1 EGVTQTPAVEEKIID
16 ANIEACGLITNFL
29 DSRMFAALVIKARIW
44 SKFQKLTY
52 NNSLK
57 DFIAN
62 TKKCLNDI
70 GSVRIAVEGE
80 ILAFSIV
87 TKLPEEFH
95 LLIEKVTLN
104 TETQGNPHAI
114 LNLLHEATLK
124 EEALSID
131 NTRALVLKKDDFP
144 SKIVHYCSNGKH
156 NPLVTTNGPEK
167 CWQLHPKLKPERR
180 QKENFTIAHALFT
193 HETRET
199 SQLIKIVLDT
209 GASTHMLNNKYF
221 FKNLHPN
228 DQAKV
233 ATGCGKSTL
242 ISQGRGLEKISDC
255 LGNLWLLTNS
265 LDVPYLTTNLLSLSS
280 IAKRKTQIKKTTSH
294 FKVYLEKNNKPSL
307 IFPITSG
314 ILETHIK
321 LFNSCFLNTQVKKM
335 GLPSQKQSIEDIVID
350 FSNSTQEIE
359 EEVQV
364 YPKTKENSSN
374 MDSISVNDEDEYIYV
389 DALEQQPKG
398 ICVIGPSHP
407 NLISSEIDSRNILP
421 FPQRQTRENLANLN

>member
-1 EGVTQTPAVEEKIID
+1 MNTNDQNNNLRKIIPILTDENYSEWKLQMIICLKQRRLYQYLIEQCITGEGVTRTPAVEAKIID

-29 DSRMFAALVIKARIW
+29 DSRMFSALVTSEEITQSSYLLWKKVNERFALSMFNSKARIW

-62 TKKCLNDI
+62 TRKCLNDI
-70 GSVRIAVEGE
+70 ASVRIAVEGE
-80 ILAFSIV
+80 ILAFSIL
-87 TKLPEEFH
+87 TKLPGEFH

-104 TETQGNPHAI
+104 AETQGNPHAI
-114 LNLLHEATLK
+114 LNVIHEATLK

-131 NTRALVLKKDDFP
+131 NTRGLVLKKENFL

-156 NPLVTTNGPEK
+156 NPLVTTHGPEK

-180 QKENFTIAHALFT
+180 QKEIEQKENFTIAHALFT
-193 HETRET
+193 HETREK

-209 GASTHMLNNKYF
+209 GASTHMFNNKSF

-228 DQAKV
+228 HQAKV
-233 ATGCGKSTL
+233 ATGCGKFTL
-242 ISQGRGLEKISDC
+242 ISQGRGLANIFHC
-255 LGNLWLLTNS
+255 LGNLWMLPNS
-265 LDVPYLTTNLLSLSS
+265 LYVPYLKTNLLSLSS

-294 FKVYLEKNNKPSL
+294 FKVYLENNNKPSL

-321 LFNSCFLNTQVKKM
+321 LSNSFFLNTQVKEN
-335 GLPSQKQSIEDIVID
+335 GSLLHKQ
-350 FSNSTQEIE
+350 
-359 EEVQV
+359 
-364 YPKTKENSSN
+364 
-374 MDSISVNDEDEYIYV
+374 
-389 DALEQQPKG
+389 
-398 ICVIGPSHP
+398 
-407 NLISSEIDSRNILP
+407 
-421 FPQRQTRENLANLN
+421 